1 MAERLS
7 VKQLVVG
14 SIPTL
19 GAMEILEYF
28 EEEYKNI
35 LSKVDETSLTI
46 VQSKQLIVD
55 LIEIEKQMINL
66 LFEFKLSNKNLDKLL
81 QIVESLAVNARNL
94 LNSSMSVKDTI
105 QKTMTY

>member
-1 MAERLS
+1 
-7 VKQLVVG
+7 
-14 SIPTL
+14 
-19 GAMEILEYF
+19 MEILEYF